1 MLPKFRRGLALGIDL
16 GTANTLISCGDRIL
30 INEPSIVAVDGHTSQ
45 LLASGEEAMLM
56 HEKTNSMSIRTI
68 KPLRDGVIA
77 DFTAA
82 EMMIKSFVGKV
93 RKKENHLFFSSFT
106 MLFCVPTGIT
116 EVEKRAIRDSGTN
129 AGASEVLIMYE
140 PMAAAVGSGLEVQS
154 PEGVMMV
161 DIGGGTTGIA
171 IISLSGI
178 VLEQSVRIA
187 GNSFNQDIIDFLK
200 KQYNLLVGERTA
212 ERVKKEIGAVVY
224 DLEDSEQELDIV
236 GRDLL
241 TGIPRSIRLGYQD
254 IASALD
260 KSISRIEEAII
271 KVLENAPPE
280 LASDIHINGIFL
292 SGGGALLRG
301 IQKRF
306 AGKTG
311 LAIHRVEDPLGA
323 VVKGTSLVLRD
334 RKKYA
339 TLLLE

>member
-1 MLPKFRRGLALGIDL
+1 MLPKFSRGFSIGIDL
-16 GTANTLISCGDRIL
+16 GTANTLISSGDKIL
-30 INEPSIVAVDGHTSQ
+30 VNEPSIVAVDGQSFQ
-45 LLASGEEAMLM
+45 FLASGHEAMLM
-56 HEKTNSMSIRTI
+56 HEKTNSVSIRTI

-77 DFTAA
+77 DFSAA
-82 EMMIKSFVGKV
+82 EMMIKSFVSKV
-93 RKKENHLFFSSFT
+93 RKRENSLFFSSFT

-129 AGASEVLIMYE
+129 AGASDVLIMYE

-154 PEGVMMV
+154 PEGVMIV

-212 ERVKKEIGAVVY
+212 ERVKKEIGAVIF
-224 DLEDSEQELDIV
+224 DLENPIEEIDVV

-241 TGIPRSIRLGYQD
+241 TGIPRSIRLGYQE

-280 LASDIHINGIFL
+280 LASDIHINGIHL

-301 IQKRF
+301 IQTRIR
-306 AGKTG
+306 GKTG
-311 LAIHRVEDPLGA
+311 LIIHRVEDPLGA
-323 VVKGTSLVLRD
+323 VVKGTSLVLKD

-339 TLLLE
+339 SLLIE

>member
-1 MLPKFRRGLALGIDL
+1 MPKFRRSLALGIDL
-16 GTANTLISCGDRIL
+16 GTANTLISSGDKIL
-30 INEPSIVAVDGHTSQ
+30 INEPSMVAVDGPTSQ
-45 LLASGEEAMLM
+45 LLASGHDAMLM
-56 HEKTNSMSIRTI
+56 HEKTNSIGTRTI

-82 EMMIKSFVGKV
+82 EMMIKDFVSRV
-93 RKKENHLFFSSFT
+93 RKKEKQLFFSSFT

-129 AGASEVLIMYE
+129 AGATEVLIMYE
-140 PMAAAVGSGLEVQS
+140 PIAAALGSKLNVQS
-154 PEGVMMV
+154 PIGVMVV

-200 KQYNLLVGERTA
+200 KQHNLLVGERTA
-212 ERVKKEIGAVVY
+212 ERVKKEIGAVIY
-224 DLEDSEQELDIV
+224 DLEDFKPEMDVV

-280 LASDIHINGIFL
+280 LASDIHINGIYL

-306 AGKTG
+306 GTKTG
-311 LAIHRVEDPLGA
+311 LSIHLVEDPLGA
-323 VVKGTSLVLRD
+323 VVKGTSLVLKD
-334 RKKYA
+334 RKKFA
-339 TLLLE
+339 SLLIE